1 MQIKV
6 TQTDGR
12 SVVAIAGDLRIGSVA
27 DAKPDLVAV
36 LATGNAIQL
45 DLTGLGEC
53 DTAGV
58 QVLLMACASA
68 RAKDQAFAITGHTAA
83 LRTAL
88 DRAGIP
94 VECLE
99 FQPGTYENSQDDDRQ
114 Q

>member
-27 DAKPDLVAV
+27 DAKPQLVVA
-36 LATGNAIQL
+36 LATHSEIQL
-45 DLTGLGEC
+45 DLSELGEC
-53 DTAGV
+53 DTAGL
-58 QVLLMACASA
+58 QFLLMACASA
-68 RAKDQAFAITGHTAA
+68 RAKGQAFATTGHTAA

-99 FQPGTYENSQDDDRQ
+99 FQPATRDNSQDDDRHQ
-114 Q
+114 